1 MTLIDDTCDGCGR
14 RFDPM
19 GDPHLTRR
27 PEVGEWA
34 VYCWPCSVDDRRA
47 NLEAARDAVRA
58 RPRLRSYLDS
68 DRRIPFNEH
77 GLFRHYPEL
86 DVG

>member
-47 NLEAARDAVRA
+47 KWLASAETRWPEVGPDTLAAIYDEIG
-58 RPRLRSYLDS
+58 P
-68 DRRIPFNEH
+68 
-77 GLFRHYPEL
+77 
-86 DVG
+86 